1 MKDVTV
7 SKNVIPTVIEENLV
21 NDITALAFIQ
31 NPIPMLIL
39 DENCTI
45 LKTNL
50 ALNELTE
57 YDEIDLVGKH
67 ISFFEFTQNEALLDE
82 ISYTNTKLSEQDI
95 HCDIYIRCKY
105 NKHLL
110 VRKNSKNIMNDSKEY
125 TIVTF
130 EDITELN
137 SILEH
142 YQHLST
148 HDPLTGLANRVLLHE
163 NFTRAQHS
171 AIRNDQKMALLVCD
185 INEFKQFNDNHG
197 HDLGDN
203 ILKRVAK
210 TLKQLLRVTDTIV
223 RYGGDE
229 FVLILENID
238 DLNQVTK
245 VITKIKEAFPISYI
259 NAEENYKIH
268 MSIGSACFPDEGYS
282 FNELIKIAD
291 QNMYKEKKSFY
302 C

>member
-95 HCDIYIRCKY
+95 HCDIY
-105 NKHLL
+105 
-110 VRKNSKNIMNDSKEY
+110 
-125 TIVTF
+125 
-130 EDITELN
+130 
-137 SILEH
+137 
-142 YQHLST
+142 
-148 HDPLTGLANRVLLHE
+148 
-163 NFTRAQHS
+163 
-171 AIRNDQKMALLVCD
+171 
-185 INEFKQFNDNHG
+185 
-197 HDLGDN
+197 
-203 ILKRVAK
+203 
-210 TLKQLLRVTDTIV
+210 TL
-223 RYGGDE
+223 
-229 FVLILENID
+229 
-238 DLNQVTK
+238 
-245 VITKIKEAFPISYI
+245 
-259 NAEENYKIH
+259 
-268 MSIGSACFPDEGYS
+268 
-282 FNELIKIAD
+282 
-291 QNMYKEKKSFY
+291 
-302 C
+302 